1 MNEKKRE
8 YYINVFKDHKAT
20 FQDFGNIKILDFKKP
35 YSREGRV
42 RFIFEEENY
51 RVYISGDYGELVAWN
66 ATNMTF
72 QGFAGF
78 VHDPGYFMEKVLCH
92 SRPFFTWDEDKAREE
107 LMERLE
113 EKLDIW
119 ESLYREEPEDTVSD
133 ILSDFSDESGIG
145 PHGLDKLA
153 EIDNDYWEYA
163 EEIGKEE
170 TVFPE
175 LYLMAYDLATKQ
187 LDEQEKM
194 TETIGKDTSVTE
206 AVSVKLLEDVA
217 DELGARD
224 ENAQML
230 SQSLVTII
238 KTWRDS
244 EKLSGKTS
252 ETSTEAIPVILLKNV
267 ANKLSIKDENLRMIS
282 HLLVVITK
290 LAGGKD

>member
-1 MNEKKRE
+1 MNKE
-8 YYINVFKDHKAT
+8 YYTNVFRDHKAA
-20 FQDFGNIKILDFKKP
+20 FKDFGSIKILDFKKP
-35 YSREGRV
+35 DSREGRV

-72 QGFAGF
+72 RGFAGF

-92 SRPFFTWDEDKAREE
+92 NRPFFEWDEALAKDNLKKKLEP
-107 LMERLE
+107 RLE
-113 EKLDIW
+113 DWMLSIYHEDLDEVI
-119 ESLYREEPEDTVSD
+119 EEIMEDFTD
-133 ILSDFSDESGIG
+133 QHGIG

-153 EIDNDYWEYA
+153 ELDSDYWEYA
-163 EEIGKEE
+163 EEIGRKE

-194 TETIGKDTSVTE
+194 TGTIGEDTSVTE
-206 AVSVKLLEDVA
+206 AISVKLLEDLA
-217 DELGARD
+217 NELSVRD

-230 SQSLVTII
+230 SRSLVTVI
-238 KTWRDS
+238 KMWREDR
-244 EKLSGKTS
+244 EKLSGKPS
-252 ETSTEAIPVILLKNV
+252 DTSTEAIPVSLLKNV
-267 ANKLSIKDENLRMIS
+267 ANRLSIKDENSRMFS

-290 LAGGKD
+290 LAEGKD